1 MASTAAT
8 NRGEKPGLAAS
19 LLRSRP
25 LVSYAFEVQQV
36 GMTLDSGLLLAIIAF
51 TVTAFVREWLSMDV
65 VALTCLALLLLFGL
79 VTPEEAISGFGNPAV
94 ITVMMMFILSGG
106 LVQSGLVTKIGY
118 KIAERTG
125 ESHWKASLLL
135 LTLVGAISAFIN
147 NTAAVSVFMPV
158 SIHLA
163 RHYRFS
169 PSKILLPLSYTAIF
183 GGTCTLLGTSTNL
196 LVSSLSEKHGAG
208 AFSVFEF
215 AALGTVLFAVGMVY
229 IVVGPMRYLPSRSI
243 LTSLTRKYHLGGFLT
258 ELRVPEGSKLINRT
272 VFEENLRA
280 RYQFNVLEILRG
292 DQKISADLR
301 NTPIQADDVLLVRAA
316 MEDILACKEQLGLL
330 LLTDVKLSDAD
341 LSDQHTILAEVQL
354 SPTSQLV
361 GSTLKEIDFRRR
373 FGCFVLALS
382 RTGEFI
388 HDKLAWIP
396 LAQWDTLLIFGPR
409 SRVEALY
416 EIGDFV
422 PLGERDLKLHLS
434 PRWWIGALIIPLV
447 AILAALGV
455 MTILKAAL
463 LGAVAL
469 LLIRGITIQQAY
481 RAIDWTVIFLLA
493 AILPLG
499 IAMEKTGLASL
510 IGEGLGSVGGHFGA
524 LTMLSVLYV
533 ATSLLTSFISNNA
546 TAVLMVPI
554 ALTAAAQL
562 QVDVKPFLMAVAYA
576 ASASFMTPMGY
587 QTNAMVFGPG
597 NYRFK
602 DYLKFGAPLNL
613 IFWGLATLLI
623 PVFWPFHP

>member
-25 LVSYAFEVQQV
+25 LVSYAFEVQQA

-51 TVTAFVREWLSMDV
+51 TITAFVREWLSMDV

-135 LTLVGAISAFIN
+135 LILVGAISAFIN

-196 LVSSLSEKHGAG
+196 LVSSLSEGHGAG

-215 AALGTVLFAVGMVY
+215 AALGTVLFAVGLVY
-229 IVVGPMRYLPSRSI
+229 TVVGPMRYLPSRSI

-258 ELRVPEGSKLINRT
+258 ELRVPEGSKLINHT

-447 AILAALGV
+447 AIMAALGV

-510 IGEGLGSVGGHFGA
+510 IGEGLGWVGGHFGA

>member
-1 MASTAAT
+1 M
-8 NRGEKPGLAAS
+8 
-19 LLRSRP
+19 
-25 LVSYAFEVQQV
+25 SYATAIQDS
-36 GMTLDSGLLLAIIAF
+36 GLGLDSGLLLLIIAF
-51 TVTAFVREWLSMDV
+51 TIAAFVREWLSMDV
-65 VALTCLALLLLFGL
+65 IALTCLALLLLFEL
-79 VTPEEAISGFGNPAV
+79 VTPQEAVSGFSNPAV
-94 ITVMMMFILSGG
+94 ITVMMMFILSAG
-106 LVQSGLVTKIGY
+106 LVQSGLVTRIGY

-125 ESHWKASLLL
+125 DSHWKASVLLL
-135 LTLVGAISAFIN
+135 ILVGAISAFIN

-163 RHYRFS
+163 RHFRFS

-196 LVSSLSEKHGAG
+196 LVSSLSEERGAG

-215 AALGTVLFAVGMVY
+215 AALGVVLFGVGLAY
-229 IVVGPMRYLPSRSI
+229 VVLVPMRWLPPRSDP
-243 LTSLTRKYHLGGFLT
+243 SLTRKYHLGGFLT
-258 ELRVPEGSKLINRT
+258 ELRVPRDSKLVDRN
-272 VFEENLRA
+272 VLDEDLRA
-280 RYQFNVLEILRG
+280 RFQVNVLEILRG
-292 DQKISADLR
+292 DQKISTDLR
-301 NTPIQADDVLLVRAA
+301 NTPIKADDILLVRAA

-341 LSDQHTILAEVQL
+341 LSDQHTILAELQL

-382 RTGEFI
+382 RTGALI
-388 HDKLAWIP
+388 QDKLALIP

-416 EIGDFV
+416 ETGDFV
-422 PLGERDLKLHLS
+422 PLGERDLKLGLS
-434 PRWWIGALIIPLV
+434 RRWWIAALIIPLV
-447 AILAALGV
+447 AIAAAVGA
-455 MTILKAAL
+455 MPILKAAI

-469 LLIRGITIQQAY
+469 ILTRGLTIQQAY

-499 IAMEKTGLASL
+499 IAMENTGLAQL
-510 IGEGLGSVGGHFGA
+510 IGEGLAWVGSQLGPLA
-524 LTMLSVLYV
+524 MLSVLYF
-533 ATSLLTSFISNNA
+533 ATSLLTSFFSNNA

-554 ALTAAAQL
+554 ALTAAAHL
-562 QVDVKPFLMAVAYA
+562 QVDVKPFLMAVAFA

-597 NYRFK
+597 NYRFN
-602 DYLKFGAPLNL
+602 DYLKYGAPLNL

-623 PVFWPFHP
+623 PMIWPLYP